1 MKPPPFEY
9 HRPGTVD
16 ETLALLA
23 EHGDEAKLL
32 AGGQSL
38 MPLLNMRLA
47 VPSVVVDVGALDG
60 LREVTDTATGG
71 IRYGARVV
79 HSDIEDGVVIDRTGG
94 LLQTAAAGI
103 GYRAIRNRGTLGG
116 SLAHADASAEWP
128 VVMSALDATVVA
140 RSPRGERTV
149 PCRGFVQGYFT
160 NALDDDELLVAVD
173 VPPLGDTARWGMH
186 KAARKPG
193 EFAESLAVVV
203 AELDGDGAVLRAD
216 AWLGAARDVPVR
228 LTAVEEAL
236 VGCRVDEVAAPDVAA
251 LVTHQLGEPAEP
263 EEAYGVHLHGV
274 TVGRAVVHLGQE
286 AKR

>member
-1 MKPPPFEY
+1 MKPPPFEFR
-9 HRPGTVD
+9 RPGTVD
-16 ETLALLA
+16 ETVALLA
-23 EHGDEAKLL
+23 EHGDEAKVL

-47 VPSVVVDVGALDG
+47 VPSVVVDVGRLG
-60 LREVTDTATGG
+60 ELREVAETAAGAT
-71 IRYGARVV
+71 RYGARVV
-79 HSDIEDGVVIDRTGG
+79 HSDVEDGVVTDRTGG
-94 LLQTAAAGI
+94 LLRTAAAGI

-116 SLAHADASAEWP
+116 SLAHSDASAEWP
-128 VVMSALDATVVA
+128 VVMAALDATVVA
-140 RSPRGERTV
+140 RSPRGERSV
-149 PCRGFVQGYFT
+149 PCREFVQGYFT

-173 VPPLGDTARWGMH
+173 VPTLRDTCRWGMH

-236 VGCRVDEVAAPDVAA
+236 VGRRVDEVAAPDVTA
-251 LVTHQLGEPAEP
+251 LVIDQLGEPADP
-263 EEAYGVHLHGV
+263 EERYGVHLHGV
-274 TVGRAVVHLGQE
+274 TVGRAVTDLGLE
-286 AKR
+286 AKQ